1 MLIIVYS
8 SDKYRERS
16 FHIVGGMSLGLVGC
30 IVMAATS
37 LEQEKLRYAFSH
49 VCMAGIFIGGP
60 LAAAWL
66 AGNTPWRGTRSV
78 VLGVN
83 GWSNLAGVIAG
94 QIFNA
99 KYAPGCES
107 TLHSQPL
114 DPG

>member
-1 MLIIVYS
+1 
-8 SDKYRERS
+8 
-16 FHIVGGMSLGLVGC
+16 
-30 IVMAATS
+30 MAATS